1 VVIPPSKVKQSY
13 KIKLND
19 TAFKLASPDSFFQL
33 LSQKLSFV
41 DSDIFHSLGNHQIDT
56 EMNQKESKTKDNKP
70 NNSEQDSKIYMSCS
84 ISLDSYLLDVLEIGY
99 RNSKRINYYSLT
111 RDKNVWKEIINYL
124 SLKLYGEKQK
134 IENGKPF
141 KCVIHK
147 EKNPSA
153 TIFKT
158 KSGQIIYKE
167 HHKHDKGF
175 ETLNLFEL
183 VHYARTGK
191 LKFITTKADRSKHF
205 KELAELIKELG
216 ITSEL
221 GKAFYHKAKKFLHE
235 IKNHFNEN
243 QTPDI
248 FQNAL
253 TVLKKYIVPK
263 AFEAWNLG
271 HRTFLATVR
280 SVQEIT
286 GLNIYKSNKGISVL
300 IGLGILIREDN
311 YFTKQGKSSYFSL
324 NLDIDINQ
332 IDEMLSRLIKAG
344 IIYLSNFSQRNPAM
358 WQVFG
363 KEKMQVI
370 FTRKPDKKQ
379 GSDDYVSQSTNKEPL
394 SNGSAGNQRKRGK
407 SDNGDTERNDNAN
420 NKELS
425 ERPGNTGGKNDK
437 SIGIKHRKQ
446 ILGGET
452 KTRSEMNGHRQEHTG
467 DY

>member
-1 VVIPPSKVKQSY
+1 
-13 KIKLND
+13 
-19 TAFKLASPDSFFQL
+19 
-33 LSQKLSFV
+33 
-41 DSDIFHSLGNHQIDT
+41 
-56 EMNQKESKTKDNKP
+56 
-70 NNSEQDSKIYMSCS
+70 
-84 ISLDSYLLDVLEIGY
+84 
-99 RNSKRINYYSLT
+99 
-111 RDKNVWKEIINYL
+111 
-124 SLKLYGEKQK
+124 
-134 IENGKPF
+134 
-141 KCVIHK
+141 
-147 EKNPSA
+147 
-153 TIFKT
+153 
-158 KSGQIIYKE
+158 
-167 HHKHDKGF
+167 
-175 ETLNLFEL
+175 
-183 VHYARTGK
+183 
-191 LKFITTKADRSKHF
+191 
-205 KELAELIKELG
+205 
-216 ITSEL
+216 
-221 GKAFYHKAKKFLHE
+221 
-235 IKNHFNEN
+235 
-243 QTPDI
+243 
-248 FQNAL
+248 
-253 TVLKKYIVPK
+253 VLKKYIVPK